1 MMLRVRD
8 KIAAAAAFGALVM
21 ILVVPAA
28 TAAVPETRTV
38 NELSG
43 LTVGHAHF
51 FPAVTVGPHRA
62 AMNLAAAASGGNL
75 QYKGG
80 VVQHDPTFYAVWWL
94 PSGSH
99 FETLRNGL
107 DSSYESLMK
116 RFLGDATST
125 NLSNLLEQYYDGSGN
140 IQPGSTFGGDWT
152 DTTPYP
158 HSGSSSDPIFQ
169 SDIEASVQRALD
181 ANPSWK
187 TGDNAE
193 VFVFT
198 ASGINSCFYQGGDC
212 TPPVNPTAAKSYC
225 AFHSYFSSNRGYAI
239 YANMPLDQS
248 MRADLGGGNAVG
260 CYFDGFPND
269 DSTADSEFSA
279 LSHEL
284 IETITD
290 PYPNT
295 GWVDSNDDEIGDKCA
310 YNFGTGYYFEGANVS
325 VGGDLYRI
333 QQEWSNVNSGCAGFA
348 SPSTGFYAPAYGPYA
363 AYAGKS
369 TPTIHFGLSTIVPS
383 VDCCGAPANPTI
395 NWGDGSSSQADQP
408 GGCVTCEL
416 TGTHVYQSGGTYD
429 ATVTYW
435 TACCISYSTTVR
447 ILVFPKPTLTVT
459 VNSSGEYGTAPSLSG
474 LSPGNSAIGYSPGSE
489 ASNVTGTLTCSTSAT
504 SSSPVGSYPIS
515 GCSGLADSGFDIV
528 YDYANSHYSV
538 TKAPLTVAA
547 DGQSRPYG
555 SANAPLTATV
565 SGFVLGQNLATSGVG
580 GAAACTTAAT
590 ASSPVGSYTISC
602 TQGTLSSANYSF
614 GPFVPGTL
622 TVTKV
627 ALTVTA
633 DAQSRP
639 YASPNPPLTATLSG
653 FVLGQSLA
661 TSGVTGTALCTTT
674 VTQSDPA
681 GGYPITCTQ
690 GILSSTNYSF
700 GPFVPGTLTVTKV
713 PLTVTADDQTR
724 PYGSANPS
732 LTATLSGFV
741 SGETLAGSDVTGT
754 AACATTATSS
764 SSGGAYPIT
773 CTQGTLDSADYSFG
787 PFVPGTL
794 SITKVALTVT
804 ADTQTRLFGAANPP
818 LTATLSGFV
827 SGESLVNSDVTGA
840 AACTTTATSWSPAG
854 SYQITCTQGT
864 LSSADYSFGSFVP
877 ATLAVKFSTSCVSGT
892 PSKLT
897 VSSVQA
903 ICVAPGT
910 LIRGG
915 VTVLPGGSLDLEGAK
930 VTGGITATAAAVIRI
945 CGSSTTGGSTIT
957 GNSRLVL
964 IGGDAATGPC
974 AANKLS
980 GPFDVTNNLGG
991 VEFNGNTVSGSLTIT
1006 GNGGALPTPDSG
1018 PVHAVGNTVSGK
1030 SKIQ

>member
-1 MMLRVRD
+1 MMLRARD
-8 KIAAAAAFGALVM
+8 RAVAAAAFGAFLL

-38 NELSG
+38 SQDSG
-43 LTVGHAHF
+43 LTVGHAHL
-51 FPAVTVGPHRA
+51 FPAMTVGGRSPHV
-62 AMNLAAAASGGNL
+62 AAATAAGGNL

-99 FETLRNGL
+99 FEPDGS
-107 DSSYESLMK
+107 DSTYESLIK

-125 NLSNLLEQYYDGSGN
+125 NLSNLIEQYYDGSGN
-140 IQPGSTFGGDWT
+140 IQPGSTFGGEWT
-152 DTTPYP
+152 DTNPYP
-158 HSGSSSDPIFQ
+158 HSGSASDPIFQ

-181 ANPSWK
+181 ANPTWK

-198 ASGINSCFYQGGDC
+198 ASGVNSCFYQGGDC
-212 TPPVNPTAAKSYC
+212 TPQVNPTAAKSYC
-225 AFHSYFSSNRGYAI
+225 AFHSYFTSDRGKAI

-248 MRADLGGGNAVG
+248 MRASLGGTKVVG
-260 CYFDGFPND
+260 CYFDDFPND
-269 DSTADSEFSA
+269 DKYADSEFSA

-290 PYPNT
+290 PYPDT
-295 GWVDSNDDEIGDKCA
+295 GWVDSNNDEIGDKCA
-310 YNFGTGYYFEGANVS
+310 YNFGTGYYFNGANVD
-325 VGGDLYRI
+325 VGGNLYRI

-348 SPSTGFYAPAYGPYA
+348 SLSTGFYAPAYGPYG
-363 AYAGKS
+363 AYAGQS
-369 TPTIHFGLSTIVPS
+369 TPTIHFGPSVFVPS
-383 VDCCGAPANPTI
+383 VDCCAAPENPTI
-395 NWGDGSSSQADQP
+395 NWGDGTSSQADQP
-408 GGCVTCEL
+408 DGCVICEL

-429 ATVTYW
+429 ATVQYW
-435 TACCISYSTTVR
+435 TGCCISYSTTVR

-459 VNSSGEYGTAPSLSG
+459 VNSSGQYGTAPGLSG
-474 LSPGNSAIGYSPGSE
+474 LSPGNPAIGYSPGSE
-489 ASNVTGTLTCSTSAT
+489 ASNVTGTLTCSTSAS

-515 GCSGLADSGFDIV
+515 NCSGLADSGFDIV
-528 YDYANSHYSV
+528 YDYASSHYSI

-555 SANAPLTATV
+555 SANAPLTATL
-565 SGFVLGQNLATSGVG
+565 SGFLLGQNLATSGVG

-590 ASSPVGSYTISC
+590 ASSAVGGYTISC

-614 GPFVPGTL
+614 GPFVAGTL

-639 YASPNPPLTATLSG
+639 YASANPPLTATLSG

-661 TSGVTGTALCTTT
+661 TSGVTGTALCTTPAL
-674 VTQSDPA
+674 QSDPA
-681 GGYPITCTQ
+681 GGYPITCTL
-690 GILSSTNYSF
+690 GDLASTNYSF
-700 GPFVPGTLTVTKV
+700 GTFVPGTLTVTKV

-741 SGETLAGSDVTGT
+741 SGESLAGSDVAGT
-754 AACATTATSS
+754 ASCTTPATTS

-773 CTQGTLDSADYSFG
+773 CTQGTLSSADYSFG

-804 ADTQTRLFGAANPP
+804 ADSKTRLFGAANPP

-827 SGESLVNSDVTGA
+827 LGQSLATSDVTGA
-840 AACTTTATSWSPAG
+840 AACTTTATPWNPAG
-854 SYQITCTQGT
+854 GYPITCAQGT

-877 ATLAVKFSTSCVSGT
+877 ATLTVTFSGSCVSGA

-897 VSSVQA
+897 VSSGQA

-910 LIRGG
+910 QIKGG

-930 VTGGITATAAAVIRI
+930 VTGGITATAAAAVRI

-957 GNSRLVL
+957 GSSRLVL
-964 IGGDAATGPC
+964 IGGDTATGPC
-974 AANKLS
+974 AANKLA
-980 GPFDVTNNLGG
+980 GPFNVTSNLGG

-1006 GNGGALPTPDSG
+1006 GNSGALPSPDSG
-1018 PVHAVGNTVSGK
+1018 SVHAAGNTVSGK